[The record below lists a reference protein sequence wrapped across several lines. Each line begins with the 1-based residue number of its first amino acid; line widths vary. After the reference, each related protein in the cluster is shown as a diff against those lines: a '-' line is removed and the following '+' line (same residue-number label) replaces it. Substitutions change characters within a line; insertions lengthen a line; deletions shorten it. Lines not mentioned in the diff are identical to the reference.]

1 METMEKCESINKQDK
16 QRIMKIHFRHHI
28 RRIFILPGVILFF
41 IMKKPD
47 ARLVLLISLLFW
59 SIEIEFQ
66 LTEEEECNE

>member
-1 METMEKCESINKQDK
+1 
-16 QRIMKIHFRHHI
+16 MKIHFRQHI

-41 IMKKPD
+41 IVKKPD